1 MTCCHFHGNVYAVPS
16 PRNARSK
23 LKNTKTTI
31 TFFVFITLNALNM
44 YYNDFNFPCI
54 GVSAAGGGEHKPRL
68 EDFVVEK

>member
-1 MTCCHFHGNVYAVPS
+1 MVTYTRFPARETPAV
-16 PRNARSK
+16 N